1 MSAAALLLFL
11 AVSSQELVD
20 EVYQVP
26 AGEWRYVVVTLN
38 QPPTMVEATF
48 RVISGNSTAR
58 VTLVNREG
66 LDQLKQGD
74 REPLGRQKFQ
84 REGGFSRLVTVPGE
98 YAVVLENGSG
108 GPVSVRF
115 RVSIDFSARGGPRVS
130 YLSAERRLA
139 VIVISAT
146 VFLGI
151 VIYSARKLRRA
162 VQ

>member
-20 EVYQVP
+20 EVYQLP
-26 AGEWRYVVVTLN
+26 AGEWRYVLVTLN

-84 REGGFSRLVTVPGE
+84 REGGFSRLVTVPDQ
-98 YAVVLENGSG
+98 YAVVLENGSA
-108 GPVSVRF
+108 GPVAVRF
-115 RVSIDFSARGGPRVS
+115 RVSIDFSARGVPRVG

-151 VIYSARKLRRA
+151 VIYSARKLLRA
-162 VQ
+162 AQ